1 MKKYL
6 NILLAFVM
14 VLALTGCGKK
24 EEEKSRT
31 PIEVLVDVAKND
43 TKKVKVGTSLTT
55 KLNMDGM
62 SIDGIFNLDIATE
75 KLDNNKYK
83 AVIELGENPVL
94 GKQKLYLDGTYV
106 YMSSS
111 IMNSIMGLESEEE
124 YWIKSEVDSTITG
137 EEVKL
142 DNIDLKSILTD
153 KDFYLVNRDGNTGLY
168 RLVIS
173 EDLVKRAYKAINNTD
188 LEEDN
193 TLKTNINVDVTIDEK
208 NNRITKISSDLTET
222 LATIDLGE
230 DIDIKEMVEKLSFE
244 INISYDNVEV
254 VIPEDVITKAI
265 TEDEYDEKLNS
276 LYSE

>member
-24 EEEKSRT
+24 EEVKSRT

-43 TKKVKVGTSLTT
+43 AKKVKVGTSLTT

-62 SIDGIFNLDIATE
+62 SIDGTFNLDIATE

-124 YWIKSEVDSTITG
+124 YWIKSEVDSTITD

-244 INISYDNVEV
+244 INMSYDNVEV

-276 LYSE
+276 LYGE

>member
-24 EEEKSRT
+24 EEKSRT

-168 RLVIS
+168 RLIIS

>member
-24 EEEKSRT
+24 EEKSRT
-31 PIEVLVDVAKND
+31 PIEVLADVAKND
-43 TKKVKVGTSLTT
+43 AKKVKVGTSLTT

-244 INISYDNVEV
+244 INMSYDNVEV

>member
-43 TKKVKVGTSLTT
+43 AKKVKVGTSLTT

-62 SIDGIFNLDIATE
+62 SIDGTFNLDIATE

-111 IMNSIMGLESEEE
+111 IMNSIIGLESEEE
-124 YWIKSEVDSTITG
+124 YWIKSEVDSTITD

-230 DIDIKEMVEKLSFE
+230 NIDIKEMVEKLSFE
-244 INISYDNVEV
+244 INMSYDNVEV

>member
-6 NILLAFVM
+6 KILLAFVM

>member
-24 EEEKSRT
+24 EEKSRT

-43 TKKVKVGTSLTT
+43 AKKVKVGTSLTT

-94 GKQKLYLDGTYV
+94 GKQKLYLDGTFV

>member
-24 EEEKSRT
+24 EEKSRT

-43 TKKVKVGTSLTT
+43 AKKVKVGTSLTT

>member
-43 TKKVKVGTSLTT
+43 AKKVKVGTSLTT

-62 SIDGIFNLDIATE
+62 SIDGTFNLDIATE

-111 IMNSIMGLESEEE
+111 IMNSIIGLESEEE
-124 YWIKSEVDSTITG
+124 YWIKSEVDSTITD
-137 EEVKL
+137 EEIKL

-244 INISYDNVEV
+244 INMSYDNVEV

-276 LYSE
+276 LYDE

>member
-43 TKKVKVGTSLTT
+43 AKKVKVGTSLTT

-62 SIDGIFNLDIATE
+62 SIDGTFNLDIATE

-124 YWIKSEVDSTITG
+124 YWIKSEVDSTITD

-244 INISYDNVEV
+244 INMSYDNVEV

-276 LYSE
+276 LYGE

>member
-43 TKKVKVGTSLTT
+43 AKKVKVGTSLTT

-62 SIDGIFNLDIATE
+62 SIDGTFNLDIATE

-124 YWIKSEVDSTITG
+124 YWIKSEVDSTITD

-244 INISYDNVEV
+244 INMSYDNVEV

>member
-43 TKKVKVGTSLTT
+43 AKKVKVGTSLTT

-62 SIDGIFNLDIATE
+62 SIDGTFNLDIATE

-111 IMNSIMGLESEEE
+111 IMNSIIGLESEEE
-124 YWIKSEVDSTITG
+124 YWIKSEVDSTITD

-153 KDFYLVNRDGNTGLY
+153 KDFYLVNRDGNIGLY

-244 INISYDNVEV
+244 INMSYDNVEV

-276 LYSE
+276 LYGE

>member
-24 EEEKSRT
+24 EEKSRT

-43 TKKVKVGTSLTT
+43 AKKVKVGTSLTT

-193 TLKTNINVDVTIDEK
+193 TLKTNINVDVIIDEK

>member
-24 EEEKSRT
+24 EEKSRT

-43 TKKVKVGTSLTT
+43 AKKVKVGTSLTT

-153 KDFYLVNRDGNTGLY
+153 KDFYLVNHDGNTGLY

-230 DIDIKEMVEKLSFE
+230 DINIKEMVEKLSFE